1 MTLSLKQTLIT
12 RLLTHHTSAEAL
24 ADIVALTPKRCC
36 CQGDVPWDDKE
47 FRLVLLSAVA
57 FGGTVTYLLR
67 DGGREVTWKDFVNNC
82 LAKGTVRFPRPFKTE
97 GFVLTQCLIPFNR

>member
-1 MTLSLKQTLIT
+1 M
-12 RLLTHHTSAEAL
+12 
-24 ADIVALTPKRCC
+24 
-36 CQGDVPWDDKE
+36 PWDDKE

-82 LAKGTVRFPRPFKTE
+82 LAKGTVRRRRPFRTPLCLAG
-97 GFVLTQCLIPFNR
+97 GFFLSGSSPFNPLVQFGGGLGVEPPKPLISQPLCGVGAV

>member
-1 MTLSLKQTLIT
+1 MGRYYGIDDKTVC
-12 RLLTHHTSAEAL
+12 R
-24 ADIVALTPKRCC
+24 

-82 LAKGTVRFPRPFKTE
+82 LAKGTVRRRRPFRIPLCLAG
-97 GFVLTQCLIPFNR
+97 GFFLTQWFITF